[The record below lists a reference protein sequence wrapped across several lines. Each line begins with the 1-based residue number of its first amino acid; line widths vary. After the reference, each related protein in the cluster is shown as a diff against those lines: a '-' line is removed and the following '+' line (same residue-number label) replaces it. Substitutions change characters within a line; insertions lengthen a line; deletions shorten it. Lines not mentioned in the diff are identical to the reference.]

1 MNIWLSAFPD
11 VFSGRCRP
19 FVGRLPVV
27 CRPTDFL
34 RSYSKVLP
42 KCKFT
47 LWNLLLCAH
56 KRKMRSDVCVYV
68 LQRTESRNSESLP
81 RWQTL
86 MCYHRWA
93 HWIIHSSRRRYST
106 TTKSAWYD
114 HKLSVVYLWNGYL
127 ARTLRKIVAL
137 CQLFLQWSSLQTRSN
152 TIGSKIPQDYS
163 LRSQFKSWLYWL
175 SDFKQSKTYL

>member
-11 VFSGRCRP
+11 VFSGRCRS
-19 FVGRLPVV
+19 FVVRLPVV

-47 LWNLLLCAH
+47 LWNLPLCAH

-68 LQRTESRNSESLP
+68 LQRTESCNSESLP
-81 RWQTL
+81 WWQTL

-93 HWIIHSSRRRYST
+93 HWIIHSSKRRYGT

-127 ARTLRKIVAL
+127 ARTLRKIIAL
-137 CQLFLQWSSLQTRSN
+137 CQLSLKWSSLQTRSN
-152 TIGSKIPQDYS
+152 TVGSKIPQNYS
-163 LRSQFKSWLYWL
+163 LRSQSNSWPYWL
-175 SDFKQSKTYL
+175 SDFKKI

>member
-34 RSYSKVLP
+34 SSYSKVLP

-47 LWNLLLCAH
+47 LWNLPLCAR

-68 LQRTESRNSESLP
+68 LQRTESCNSESLP
-81 RWQTL
+81 WWQTL

-93 HWIIHSSRRRYST
+93 HWIIHSSRRRYGT

-114 HKLSVVYLWNGYL
+114 HKLSAVYLWNGYL

-137 CQLFLQWSSLQTRSN
+137 CQLSLHTV
-152 TIGSKIPQDYS
+152 GSKIPQDYS
-163 LRSQFKSWLYWL
+163 FRSQSNSWPYWL
-175 SDFKQSKTYL
+175 SDFKKSKTYL